1 MPKNNFKILYFVI
14 FPVFSDLEHLL
25 EVKIVIKRL
34 RDNLE
39 SDEGA
44 GAVTREQVTQAA
56 AFPLPVHRAKH
67 LPVAGVLGHRVQ
79 REHAPEVVP
88 GPAAQN
94 RELPQADRGRSC
106 GSPP

>member
-1 MPKNNFKILYFVI
+1 MI
-14 FPVFSDLEHLL
+14 
-25 EVKIVIKRL
+25 IVINRL
-34 RDNLE
+34 RDDLE
-39 SDEGA
+39 GDEGA
-44 GAVTREQVTQAA
+44 GAVTWEQMTEAA
-56 AFPLPVHRAKH
+56 SLPLAVHWAEH

-106 GSPP
+106 GSPPGASGEQIVES